1 MLNAE
6 AESDKTL
13 LNLPGSFEEHLT
25 MCVINDLLSIYV
37 DILELILDYSM

>member
-1 MLNAE
+1 MLSGE
-6 AESDKTL
+6 AESGKTL

-37 DILELILDYSM
+37 GILELILDYCM